1 VSIPP
6 APPQEI
12 ASRTIVAKDAVAREF
27 EITVRI
33 GSPVQLDDD
42 EWECAVALD
51 GLHDNLRPQHG
62 IDSWQVLMLAQNL
75 ARQLLRY
82 FVEDGGTLR
91 GKDSNEPID
100 LQAFFESGTGV

>member
-1 VSIPP
+1 VL
-6 APPQEI
+6 AGVI
-12 ASRTIVAKDAVAREF
+12 ASRTLDAEDAEGRKF

-33 GSPVQLDDD
+33 ASPVQLDAD
-42 EWECAVALD
+42 EWECGVAVE
-51 GLHDNLRPQHG
+51 GLHQNLRPQHG

-100 LQAFFESGTGV
+100 LQAFFENGAGV